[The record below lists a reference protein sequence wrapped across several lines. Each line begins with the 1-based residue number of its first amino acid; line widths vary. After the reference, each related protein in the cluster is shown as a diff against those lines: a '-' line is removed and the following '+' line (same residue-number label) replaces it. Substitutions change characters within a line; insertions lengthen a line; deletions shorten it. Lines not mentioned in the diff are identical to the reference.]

1 MNKKDNILIVQDV
14 FLEELKKSKKNIEIN
29 LVNGIILKCRVINS
43 DNFSLLVEINN
54 KKSLIYKH
62 SIAYI
67 KYCMVHHISLD

>member
-1 MNKKDNILIVQDV
+1 MNKNEKILPIQNT
-14 FLEELKKSKKNIEIN
+14 FLESIKESKKVVEIH
-29 LVNGIILKCRVINS
+29 LINGVLLKCKILNI

-67 KYCMVHHISLD
+67 K